1 MKPYSQA
8 WLEELN
14 LSPLWLERGAAVAG
28 RDAGATFSEFSNS
41 ENESHSVAPATTQAA
56 TSDNLR
62 QGIHNTDYLPQLKAE
77 GGIYFVTFR
86 LADSLPQAAL
96 DELKLIPKEARSKVI
111 ETQLDAGHGACLLS
125 NPKIARLLIHTLKTF
140 DGERYTLHDWV
151 VMPNHVHLVIEP
163 RGDHS
168 LSDILNSLK
177 SYTASEANRALGR
190 QGPFWEHESYD
201 RLLRGQNEF
210 ERCVQYV
217 QQNPVKAKLAATAEE
232 YAYGRAGF
240 VAGRDDIK
248 VVDVGEIAGGDAGA
262 TLTEPSDA
270 DVLAGATPESQSV
283 APTSLSASFV
293 ALDIAALDWPQLQ
306 QAVAACILCPLHDQ
320 RTQAVF
326 GVGAAQADILF
337 VGEAPGEEEDIQGEP
352 FVGQA
357 GKLLDNMLASIDLNR
372 QQNVYIANVVKCRP
386 PGNRN
391 PEAAESSACA
401 PYLDRQ
407 IALIAPKLIVA
418 LGKVAATRLLG
429 KEATIASL
437 RGQVLDYQGWPLI
450 VTYHPA
456 YLLRSLQDK
465 AKAWEDLCLIQRTL
479 QSLQNT

>member
-14 LSPLWLERGAAVAG
+14 LSPVWRERGGEVTEDQKP
-28 RDAGATFSEFSNS
+28 R
-41 ENESHSVAPATTQAA
+41 SVAPASLPA
-56 TSDNLR
+56 TAKASTSTDNLR
-62 QGIHNTDYLPQLKAE
+62 QGIYNRGYLPHLKAE

-86 LADSLPQAAL
+86 LADSLPQSAL
-96 DELKLIPKEARSKVI
+96 EELKEIPKEARYKAI
-111 ETQLDAGHGACLLS
+111 EAHLDAGHGDCLLS
-125 NPKIARLLIHTLKTF
+125 NPKIAQLIMHTLKTF
-140 DGERYTLHDWV
+140 DGERYVLHDWV

-163 RGDHS
+163 RGEHS
-168 LSDILNSLK
+168 LSDILHSLK
-177 SYTASEANRALGR
+177 SYTATEANRTLGR
-190 QGPFWEHESYD
+190 QGPFWQHESYD
-201 RLLRGQNEF
+201 RLLRDQNEF
-210 ERCVQYV
+210 DRCLQYV
-217 QQNPVKAKLAATAEE
+217 QQNPVKAKLAATPEA

-240 VAGRDDIK
+240 VAGKENQADEDLEATE
-248 VVDVGEIAGGDAGA
+248 VAGRDAGA
-262 TLTEPSDA
+262 TVSALSDTDILPEPH
-270 DVLAGATPESQSV
+270 SV
-283 APTSLSASFV
+283 APASLPATTTV
-293 ALDIAALDWPQLQ
+293 IDIQNLDWPQLQ
-306 QAVAACILCPLHDQ
+306 QAVATCTLCPLHTQ

-326 GVGAAQADILF
+326 GVGDEQADILF

-372 QQNVYIANVVKCRP
+372 KQKVYITNVVKCRP
-386 PGNRN
+386 PSNRN
-391 PEAAESSACA
+391 PEHGETCACA

-437 RGQVLDYQGWPLI
+437 RGQLLEYQGRPLI

-456 YLLRSLQDK
+456 YLLRTLQDK
-465 AKAWEDLCLIQRTL
+465 AKAWEDLCLIRSTL
-479 QSLQNT
+479 YNLQNP